1 MQYTNKRFKET
12 FRISRNT
19 FRYISLETRVNIEKQ
34 HTAEEPV
41 SPQISLTICL
51 YKLSHGDYNY
61 TVSEMTRIGES
72 IAICIVN
79 EGFQAIIEN
88 L

>member
-1 MQYTNKRFKET
+1 MQYTNKRFKEI

-19 FRYISLETRVNIEKQ
+19 FRYILLETGFNIGKQ

-41 SPQISLTICL
+41 SPQIRLTICL
-51 YKLSHGDYNY
+51 YKLSRGDYNY
-61 TVSEMTRIGES
+61 TVSEMTRVGES